1 MDISLKK
8 RMKVEPI
15 GYLGIF
21 ASTILGF
28 AFIFFVCQF
37 LPSSAPESANAGLL
51 PLSIAYV
58 MGFIFSTFQLALTI
72 FLCVQRSNF
81 NKSRKASQP

>member
-8 RMKVEPI
+8 HMKAEPI

-21 ASTILGF
+21 VSTILGF
-28 AFIFFVCQF
+28 AFIFFICQF

-58 MGFIFSTFQLALTI
+58 LGFVYSTSVSYTHLTLPTKRI
-72 FLCVQRSNF
+72 V
-81 NKSRKASQP
+81 